1 MTTID
6 FKAEVDKR
14 KEAMLADLVDLLR
27 INSERDDRLADDQHP
42 FGPGP
47 VKALEHFLAMA
58 ERDGYK
64 TRNIDNYAGDFE
76 FGQGDEVLG
85 IFGHLDVVPAGSGWD
100 TDPYEPVI
108 KDDRIYARGSSD
120 DKGPTMACYY
130 ALKIIKELGL
140 PVSKKFVSLL
150 VPMKNLAGG
159 YGLLL
164 CS

>member
-1 MTTID
+1 M
-6 FKAEVDKR
+6 
-14 KEAMLADLVDLLR
+14 
-27 INSERDDRLADDQHP
+27 
-42 FGPGP
+42 
-47 VKALEHFLAMA
+47 
-58 ERDGYK
+58 
-64 TRNIDNYAGDFE
+64 
-76 FGQGDEVLG
+76 
-85 IFGHLDVVPAGSGWD
+85 PAGSGWD